1 MAGILE
7 ALDERGATAVFVSH
21 LAREI
26 TDAAATELT
35 VDGIEAE
42 GIAEGELQV
51 DRSPVKGRLA
61 RSTPELIVEKL
72 ADDGGEGFYDRLLE
86 KF

>member
-1 MAGILE
+1 
-7 ALDERGATAVFVSH
+7 VFVSH

-26 TDAAATELT
+26 TDAAEMTVA
-35 VDGIEAE
+35 VDGIEAT
-42 GIAEGELQV
+42 GIENGELQV
-51 DRSPVKGRLA
+51 DRSPVNGRLA

-72 ADDGGEGFYDRLLE
+72 AEDREDGAFYHRLLK